1 MLDELLLEGIGPS
14 PEAVKRWEEKRAAAS
29 RSCSPPH
36 PPAPLTV
43 EEELALER
51 QKVEALEAK
60 LEASRLET
68 DAWIA
73 AASSLVNMLFLSPSQ
88 NANHA
93 ASVFAGLESAI
104 SKLGFVKELRY
115 CDCSF
120 PVSDASKPKIVLRRW
135 TSLEDS
141 EWDLA
146 WTPAWTCEAC
156 IDGQRGITFSTL
168 MKVSGIAM
176 AGRLAISFATDFS
189 AVRVRFTETPT
200 VHLDVACHVTLGD
213 DIFCPYTST
222 PSWSIAY
229 SAARFSPSMSAS
241 SISRSTAS
249 WWILRCK
256 CKFKCKCTCKRGGS
270 CAANV
275 HVHVHV
281 NVVDRALQ
289 MYM

>member
-93 ASVFAGLESAI
+93 ASVSAGLESAI
-104 SKLGFVKELRY
+104 GKLGFVKELRY

-120 PVSDASKPKIVLRRW
+120 PASDASKPKIVLRRW

-176 AGRLAISFATDFS
+176 AGRLAISFAADFS

-200 VHLDVACHVTLGD
+200 VHLDVACHVTLGQMPLPIQAELGRLIRD
-213 DIFCPYTST
+213 EATKWLNTTMVAPNEMTLTLASKKELSDTDMAKAQKAALIGAQRAQMARSGSWG
-222 PSWSIAY
+222 PSPRK
-229 SAARFSPSMSAS
+229 SAR
-241 SISRSTAS
+241 
-249 WWILRCK
+249 
-256 CKFKCKCTCKRGGS
+256 
-270 CAANV
+270 
-275 HVHVHV
+275 
-281 NVVDRALQ
+281 
-289 MYM
+289 